1 MVFHTLTWLAWL
13 AAAAYLALV
22 NQQPLQSALL
32 ILAAAL
38 VFQAASRRNP
48 LGQSWRAFLHLG
60 LWAWIVA
67 LLFNLFSSHAGNAV
81 FFTLPRRWPL
91 IGGPITLEA
100 LLYGLASGGSLF
112 TMLLV
117 FAAFNLAADQHRLLR
132 WIPAGLFQA
141 GLVVSIALA
150 FVPQMVQG
158 LQQIREAQRIR
169 GFKLRG
175 LRDLIPLFVPLV
187 TTGLERSLTLAESIE
202 ARGFGGVVGTAT
214 DDLTPRERIAAEHEP
229 QSGSPASCRNVTPN
243 GGHKGRDY
251 SAQRQACQSAT
262 TLVGLLAVLGGL
274 VWQAMQP
281 ATRWAGWAS
290 IGLGVSLVVAVLY
303 QHGRS
308 VRRTHY
314 RRELWR
320 SGDTWVVLASVASIA
335 LVSYTR
341 IRDPL
346 ALSYYPYPPFS
357 PWPRFAPL
365 LGLAALLIA
374 APAFLWPS
382 PESVQAMSTSD
393 QVEGHA

>member
-1 MVFHTLTWLAWL
+1 MVFHTLTWLTWL
-13 AAAAYLALV
+13 VAAAYLALV

-32 ILAAAL
+32 ILATAL
-38 VFQAASRRNP
+38 VFQVASRRNP
-48 LGQSWRAFLHLG
+48 LGQSWHAFLRLG
-60 LWAWIVA
+60 LGVWLVA
-67 LLFNLFSSHAGNAV
+67 LLFNLLSSHAGVVV

-112 TMLLV
+112 AMLLV
-117 FAAFNLAADQHRLLR
+117 FATFNLAADQHRLLR
-132 WIPAGLFQA
+132 RIPTGLFQA

-202 ARGFGGVVGTAT
+202 ARGFGGVAGTAT
-214 DDLTPRERIAAEHEP
+214 GSVAPRVRSGAEHKP
-229 QSGSPASCRNVTPN
+229 SWGRVIASDY
-243 GGHKGRDY
+243 GHKGL
-251 SAQRQACQSAT
+251 AQRQAWQSAT

-274 VWQAMQP
+274 VWQAVQP
-281 ATRWAGWAS
+281 APRWPGWAGL
-290 IGLGVSLVVAVLY
+290 GLGIALVLAALY
-303 QHGRS
+303 QQGRS

-314 RRELWR
+314 QRELWR
-320 SGDTWVVLASVASIA
+320 ACDTWVALASVASIA

-341 IRDPL
+341 IRAPL
-346 ALSYYPYPPFS
+346 TLSYYPYPPFC

-365 LGLAALLIA
+365 LGLAALLVA
-374 APAFLWPS
+374 TPAFLWPS
-382 PESVQAMSTSD
+382 PQTAQATRQSD
-393 QVEGHA
+393 GAEGRTTPRRRGHA

>member
-1 MVFHTLTWLAWL
+1 VVFHTLTWLAWL

-32 ILAAAL
+32 ILATAL
-38 VFQAASRRNP
+38 VFQVASRRNP
-48 LGQSWRAFLHLG
+48 LGQSWRVFLRLG
-60 LWAWIVA
+60 LWAWMVA

-202 ARGFGGVVGTAT
+202 ARGFGGVAGTAT
-214 DDLTPRERIAAEHEP
+214 GNLSPGGRIDAEHKP
-229 QSGSPASCRNVTPN
+229 SCGRATPSDD
-243 GGHKGRDY
+243 GHKGRDY
-251 SAQRQACQSAT
+251 GAQRQAWQSAM

-281 ATRWAGWAS
+281 ATRWAGWAGV
-290 IGLGVSLVVAVLY
+290 GLGVALVVAALY
-303 QHGRS
+303 QHGKS

-314 RRELWR
+314 RRELWQ
-320 SGDTWVVLASVASIA
+320 SCDTWVVLASAASIA

-365 LGLAALLIA
+365 LGLATLLIA

-382 PESVQAMSTSD
+382 PEMTQARSTSD
-393 QVEGHA
+393 QVEGQA